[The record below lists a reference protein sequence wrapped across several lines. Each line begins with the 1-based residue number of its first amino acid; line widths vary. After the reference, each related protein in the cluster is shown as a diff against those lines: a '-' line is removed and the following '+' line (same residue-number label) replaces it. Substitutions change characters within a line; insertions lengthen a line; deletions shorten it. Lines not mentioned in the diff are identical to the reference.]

1 MASFAYMRQRIAGM
15 QHNPGSG
22 YIGRKR
28 SSVALERSRA
38 RVARLMSARMLK
50 PRSRRGEL
58 KVKDTLID
66 SDINTVGDMILLNG
80 IARGDDISERIG
92 RQIELVSVNFEGTV
106 YGSATTVNQNIRW
119 AIVYDRFP
127 NGVAPTIPL
136 IYTSISDP
144 SSPRV
149 LDNRNRFT
157 VLASKHLTV
166 SAPGGIHDQFV
177 VKKYRGLRGFE
188 TTFNSGDAGTVADI
202 QSGALYLLMHGTVND
217 GATECSCYGN
227 VRVRFRDM

>member
-1 MASFAYMRQRIAGM
+1 MDWIRRRSAVLHQ
-15 QHNPGSG
+15 PGRG

-28 SSVALERSRA
+28 SGVRKARSA
-38 RVARLMSARMLK
+38 ARLGRLMAARSVR
-50 PRSRRGEL
+50 PGGYGRGSRGEL

-80 IARGDDISERIG
+80 IARGDDISERVG
-92 RQIELVSVNFEGTV
+92 RQVDLVSVNFDGTV
-106 YGSATTVNQNIRW
+106 YGNATTVNQNIRW

-157 VLASKHLTV
+157 VLASKHMTV
-166 SAPGGIHDQFV
+166 SAPGGIHDQMV
-177 VKKYRGLRGFE
+177 VKKYRGLHGLQ